1 MEASEVDRAIDALS
15 ASRPAANALVRRL
28 RTAVSAISEAGDPS
42 SPGPDDLPVRE
53 GIATGLHAL
62 EAALNGAYGEHARRI
77 GLFFLAVTGTSLDAD
92 ELERLSFEYAHE
104 VRSLVGLLVR
114 IVRRSPTL
122 ALDAVDVELVPFR
135 GGRLLVDVT
144 HTDQWPTISGV
155 QRVVRRTCQEM
166 SWTGTPF
173 QLMRYRPERRAFELF
188 TEAEAEAFFA
198 FESAMPGADPPRES
212 ILPGWIARAERAAR
226 RAASYVLR
234 EVLPTS
240 IGHPLWRKL
249 RRMRDARR
257 AGPAAPH
264 RPRRVPI
271 FLGADIAILE
281 VVLEPERVDAYLSLH
296 RQADFRLGMVGYDLI
311 PVYQPQYCVI
321 SAGFMHY
328 LRLLRIADRISCI
341 SAFTREQFTGF
352 LRQIERMKPQ
362 PPEVATH
369 LLAGDLIPSA
379 RPTPP
384 AAGDPLVLCVGT
396 LDNRKN
402 QLGVLRAA
410 MLLWKRGR
418 RFRLALAGTYGLGHE
433 RIVSAVE
440 AAQRDGMPVRVHP
453 WPRDAELAALYTE
466 CRFTTFCSFSEGFG
480 LPIIESFAFGR
491 PCVTSDRGSMAELA
505 ADGGCILADPDSP
518 EAIARAMDSLLGDE
532 ALYARLRAEI
542 DRRPG
547 RTWAEYA
554 AEVSAFLRT
563 SADLQTAP
571 PATRL
576 AASGGA

>member
-15 ASRPAANALVRRL
+15 ASRPAANALVHRL
-28 RTAVSAISEAGDPS
+28 CTAVSAISEAGDPS
-42 SPGPDDLPVRE
+42 APGPEDLPVRE

-62 EAALNGAYGEHARRI
+62 EAALNGAYGEHERRI
-77 GLFFLAVTGTSLDAD
+77 GLFFLVVAGTSLDAD
-92 ELERLSFEYAHE
+92 ELARLSFEYGHE
-104 VRSLVGLLVR
+104 VRSLVGLLAW

-122 ALDAVDVELVPFR
+122 ALDAVDVELVPVR
-135 GGRLLVDVT
+135 GGQLLVDVT
-144 HTDQWPTISGV
+144 HTDRWPTISGV
-155 QRVVRRTCQEM
+155 QRVVRRTCQELRRN
-166 SWTGTPF
+166 GTPF

-198 FESAMPGADPPRES
+198 FEPAQRAADLPRQPDLS
-212 ILPGWIARAERAAR
+212 GWIARAGRAAR

-240 IGHPLWRKL
+240 ISEPLRRKL
-249 RRMRDARR
+249 RRVRDASR
-257 AGPAAPH
+257 AGPAEPR

-281 VVLEPERVDAYLSLH
+281 VVLEAERVDAYLSLH

-311 PVYQPQYCVI
+311 PVYQPEYCVI
-321 SAGFMHY
+321 SAGFVHY
-328 LRLLRIADRISCI
+328 LRLLRIAERISCI

-352 LRQIERMKPQ
+352 LGQIERTNPQ

-369 LLAGDLIPSA
+369 LLAGDLVPSA
-379 RPTPP
+379 RLAPP

-410 MLLWKRGR
+410 TLLWKRGR
-418 RFRLALAGTYGLGHE
+418 RFQLALAGTYGLGHE
-433 RIVSAVE
+433 RIASAVE
-440 AAQRDGMPVRVHP
+440 EAQRNGMPVRIHP
-453 WPRDAELAALYTE
+453 WPRDAELAGLYAE
-466 CRFTTFCSFSEGFG
+466 CRFTVFCSFSEGFG

-518 EAIARAMDSLLGDE
+518 EEIARAMDSLLGDE

-542 DRRPG
+542 DRRAG

-554 AEVSAFLRT
+554 AEVSAFLRAG
-563 SADLQTAP
+563 ADPRTGAR
-571 PATRL
+571 ATRL